1 MRLTAFSCIAKSQI
15 LPGLTNRQNVDLKNL
30 FGELRRRNVYK
41 VAIAYAI
48 VGWLLIQIAASTFP
62 FLQIP
67 NWGTRL
73 VIGLV
78 ILAFPI
84 ALILAWAFE
93 MTPTGIERTRELDP
107 GAPIVRSSTRKRAAM
122 ILVVV
127 LGVAGL
133 IAFQFIRWKRSP
145 GVNDKSIAVLPFDNR
160 SEDKENAY
168 FADGVQ
174 DEILT
179 RLARIGD
186 LKVISRTS
194 TQQYKSAPENLREVG
209 RQLGVAHILEGSVQK
224 SGQSIRVNVQLI
236 RTETDTHVWAEIYDR
251 KLTDVFAIQS
261 EIASTIADA
270 LKAKL
275 TGAEKQIIAQ
285 QLTDNAEA
293 YDAYLRGM
301 AFNREGSSAISAE
314 KAVSAL
320 EEAVRRDPKFAAAW
334 ARLARIHS
342 RVFFNNLDATETRRQ
357 KAEEALQTALHLQ
370 PDLAESQL
378 AQAFYQY
385 WITHDY
391 DGARENFERL
401 RAKLPN
407 NADVLEVLAYITRR
421 QGFWAEAD
429 AYLARAIALNPR
441 DRSLRLQAASGWEFN
456 RNYPEALRLYDEALA
471 IWPNDATLVARKA
484 GVYQAMGDLDQAGA
498 LLKKIQP
505 NPDNVAAIARIYDQS
520 LLRRSYPEAIGLL
533 RGAAERTT
541 SVPQRNEYR
550 LWLGDLLRLSGD
562 AASALAVYTQARTE
576 LEELFRN
583 QPHNLDIM
591 DTLALVSAGLADK
604 EAALKYAEDAV
615 RLMPVNKDALGGR
628 GAEMTRALVYTRVGD
643 RDRAIPAFER
653 LLKLPGGRPPI
664 TPATLRLNPE
674 FDPIRDD
681 PRFQKLCEDKSPH

>member
-1 MRLTAFSCIAKSQI
+1 MWT
-15 LPGLTNRQNVDLKNL
+15 LKKL
-30 FGELRRRNVYK
+30 FAELRRRNVYK
-41 VAIAYAI
+41 VAVAYAL
-48 VGWLLIQIAASTFP
+48 VGWLLIQVAATTFP
-62 FLQIP
+62 VLQIP
-67 NWGTRL
+67 SWATRL

-78 ILAFPI
+78 FFAFPI
-84 ALILAWAFE
+84 ALIFAWAFE
-93 MTPTGIERTRELDP
+93 MTPAGIQRTQDVRP
-107 GAPIVRSSTRKRAAM
+107 GEPVARSSARKRAAM
-122 ILVVV
+122 ILVVA
-127 LGVAGL
+127 LATAGL
-133 IAFQFIRWKRSP
+133 IVFQIIRSKS
-145 GVNDKSIAVLPFDNR
+145 GSAVNDKSIAVLPFDNR

-224 SGQSIRVNVQLI
+224 SGQSIRVNAQLI

-275 TGAEKQIIAQ
+275 SGAEKQIIAQ
-285 QLTDNAEA
+285 ELTGNAEA

-334 ARLARIHS
+334 AMLARIHS

-357 KAEEALQTALHLQ
+357 KAEEALQTALQLQ
-370 PDLAESQL
+370 PELAESQL

-429 AYLARAIALNPR
+429 AYLTHAIALNPR

-456 RNYPEALRLYDEALA
+456 RNYAEALRLYDEALA
-471 IWPNDATLVARKA
+471 IWPNDATLLARKA
-484 GVYQAMGDLDQAGA
+484 GVYQAMGDLDQADA
-498 LLKKIQP
+498 LLKKIRP

-533 RGAAERTT
+533 RGAVERIT

-562 AASALAVYTQARTE
+562 AASASAIYTQARSE
-576 LEELFRN
+576 LEELFRS
-583 QPHNLDIM
+583 QPQNLDIM
-591 DTLALVSAGLADK
+591 DTLALLCAGLSDK

-628 GAEMTRALVYTRVGD
+628 GAEMTRALVYTRFGD
-643 RDRAIPAFER
+643 RDRAIAALER
-653 LLKLPGGRPPI
+653 LLKLPGGRPPV

-674 FDPIRDD
+674 FDSLRDD
-681 PRFQKLCEDKSPH
+681 PRFRELCEESKAGV